1 MSVYDKVARQRR
13 FYETGASRSLSVR
26 RKALKRLEVA
36 IRCNEKWIRQ
46 ALWADLN
53 KSDTEAY
60 MMEIGQVLSE
70 ISYALRHMKEWSRV
84 EKVHTSM
91 AQKPGR
97 AYKKPGALRRRTN
110 HVAVELPVPSGS
122 SAAGRGDRSRQ
133 LLRDQAVGL
142 CAAYGGNLE

>member
-70 ISYALRHMKEWSRV
+70 ISYA
-84 EKVHTSM
+84 
-91 AQKPGR
+91 
-97 AYKKPGALRRRTN
+97 
-110 HVAVELPVPSGS
+110 PVSYTHLEHEIGMLE
-122 SAAGRGDRSRQ
+122 AGRKADMIVVEGNAAEDIFALNR
-133 LLRDQAVGL
+133 LKHVYRDGV
-142 CAAYGGNLE
+142 EV

>member
-97 AYKKPGALRRRTN
+97 A
-110 HVAVELPVPSGS
+110 
-122 SAAGRGDRSRQ
+122 
-133 LLRDQAVGL
+133 
-142 CAAYGGNLE
+142 

>member
-1 MSVYDKVARQRR
+1 MSEKNGILCLKPLKVVRRKMGVQNHRR

-97 AYKKPGALRRRTN
+97 AYKKPHGDGEEKAGATEKN
-110 HVAVELPVPSGS
+110 GP
-122 SAAGRGDRSRQ
+122 
-133 LLRDQAVGL
+133 
-142 CAAYGGNLE
+142 